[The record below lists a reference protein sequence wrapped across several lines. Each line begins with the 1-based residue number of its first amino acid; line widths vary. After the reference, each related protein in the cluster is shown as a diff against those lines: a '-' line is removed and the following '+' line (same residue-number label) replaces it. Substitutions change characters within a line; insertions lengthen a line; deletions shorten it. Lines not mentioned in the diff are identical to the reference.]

1 MAIFIFDLWTNICR
15 NIVRFRV
22 IHKKLFIWSRAG
34 KKCYL
39 GNDKSDKVKLV
50 LKSSRMINIMIIYAI
65 KMLYKLKFL
74 NYSTKMAT
82 PISIYGQ
89 RSISETVNVRGLNVC
104 LKEAERPCL
113 YSTCEA
119 TYMLKYRSFSGYSQ
133 KNVFLCANKNAIS
146 KITKAIK

>member
-1 MAIFIFDLWTNICR
+1 MPKYRSFSSYSQKTVYFFARWE
-15 NIVRFRV
+15 
-22 IHKKLFIWSRAG
+22 
-34 KKCYL
+34 KCYL

-50 LKSSRMINIMIIYAI
+50 LKSSRMINIVIIYAI
-65 KMLYKLKFL
+65 KMLYKLNIL

-119 TYMLKYRSFSGYSQ
+119 TYAQISFVFGLFA
-133 KNVFLCANKNAIS
+133 KNCFFVR
-146 KITKAIK
+146 

>member
-1 MAIFIFDLWTNICR
+1 MLKRSGMAIFIFDLWTNICR

-22 IHKKLFIWSRAG
+22 IRKKLFSWSRAG

-74 NYSTKMAT
+74 KYSTKMAT

-89 RSISETVNVRGLNVC
+89 RSISETVNVRGLNVW
-104 LKEAERPCL
+104 LKEAEWPCL
-113 YSTCEA
+113 YSTCKA
-119 TYMLKYRSFSGYSQ
+119 TYAQISFVFGLLIKLQSRKLQ
-133 KNVFLCANKNAIS
+133 KR
-146 KITKAIK
+146 